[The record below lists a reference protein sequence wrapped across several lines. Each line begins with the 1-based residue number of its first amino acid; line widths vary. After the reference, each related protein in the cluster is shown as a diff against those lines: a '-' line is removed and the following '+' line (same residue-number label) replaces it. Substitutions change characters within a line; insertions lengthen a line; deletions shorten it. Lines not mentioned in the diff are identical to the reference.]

1 MSDIDVLENRLYS
14 IPLQVLELLLIDQ
27 TKTKQSGTPQRIFW
41 ATSDYERLG
50 PEFAYDQPITPELIT
65 GKNSQVIRPRVLKDQ
80 EEQNNRSRTM
90 AEVYSPAWLCN
101 EQNNLVDA
109 EWFGRPNVFN
119 FAEGTRWQSKS
130 VSEHITF
137 PPSKT
142 WQDYVKAIRLEVT
155 CGEAP
160 YLVSRYDMITGKPIL
175 VEDRIGLLDRKLRVI
190 RENIKTSEAW
200 LEWAKIAF
208 CSVYGFEW
216 QGDSLFLARK
226 NLFLTLREFYYEI
239 YKKFPDLS
247 DELAIAEIIS
257 WNLWQMDGL
266 RGVIPNSCENKIT
279 YDNTLFGLETYE
291 ELCPGCQREEL
302 LNNEHNGIYCLIKDW
317 TKQSRGALGK
327 IVRFVDLF

>member
-1 MSDIDVLENRLYS
+1 MSDINVLENRLYS

-119 FAEGTRWQSKS
+119 FAEGTSWQSNP
-130 VSEHITF
+130 ELITF
-137 PPSKT
+137 PQGKT
-142 WQDYVKAIRLEVT
+142 WQDYVRAIRLEVT

-190 RENIKTSEAW
+190 RENIKTSDAW

-317 TKQSRGALGK
+317 TKQNRGTLGK